1 MTEMNVETI
10 LTIDFLQ
17 RPPAAVTEKVCAG
30 QAVAPF
36 NALPIRPNRHQRNP
50 PPLPGDRRQ
59 LRAGLSTDDGAPI
72 QGSSSQS
79 TPKRFP

>member
-1 MTEMNVETI
+1 MIPMNAETI
-10 LTIDFLQ
+10 LTIDFVQ
-17 RPPAAVTEKVCAG
+17 RPPVAVTEKVCAG

-36 NALPIRPNRHQRNP
+36 TALPIRPNRHQRNRTM
-50 PPLPGDRRQ
+50 LPGDRPY
-59 LRAGLSTDDGAPI
+59 LCAALFSDDGAPM